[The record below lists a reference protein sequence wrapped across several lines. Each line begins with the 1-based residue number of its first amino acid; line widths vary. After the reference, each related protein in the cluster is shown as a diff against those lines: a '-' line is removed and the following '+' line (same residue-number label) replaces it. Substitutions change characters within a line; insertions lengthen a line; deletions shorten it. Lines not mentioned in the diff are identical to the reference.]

1 MRNRLARLFLVA
13 AVTAIPWLGPTAPA
27 TAQQL
32 PASTADQAKPTAAKA
47 IPRAP
52 DGHPDLS
59 GIWQAGGVSLY
70 GETGEVVPGSSGV
83 SGPGG
88 PRREPAPYQPWA
100 LEKVKELAAD
110 NRNDP
115 AAHCF
120 LPGLPRITTY
130 PMPFEIVQT
139 AKKTVFLYEAMHG
152 FRIIPSDGRG
162 HPPDLDPSFMGDSV
176 AHWEGDTFVV
186 DVTGFNEKTWLGP
199 PGSFHSQELHLT
211 ERYTRMADDTLRYEA
226 IAEDPKVFTKPWKTV
241 SVTLRHPPRDERIM
255 EYECIEGNIDL
266 PHIQSGSRTP

>member
-1 MRNRLARLFLVA
+1 MRNLRASFLAA
-13 AVTAIPWLGPTAPA
+13 ALTAIPCMAQKPPA
-27 TAQQL
+27 
-32 PASTADQAKPTAAKA
+32 AAKA

-70 GETGEVVPGSSGV
+70 GETGEVVPGTTGR
-83 SGPGG
+83 GPGA
-88 PRREPAPYQPWA
+88 PRREPPPYQPWA

-115 AAHCF
+115 ATHCF
-120 LPGLPRITTY
+120 LPGIPRITTY

-139 AKKTVFLYEAMHG
+139 VKKTVFLYEAMHG
-152 FRIIPSDGRG
+152 FRIIPTDGRG
-162 HPPDLDPSFMGDSV
+162 HPKDLDPSFMGDSV

-186 DVTGFNEKTWLGP
+186 DVTGVNEKTWLGP
-199 PGSFHSQELHLT
+199 PGSFHSLELHVT
-211 ERYTRMADDTLRYEA
+211 ERYTRMEDDTLRYEA
-226 IAEDPKVFTKPWKTV
+226 TAEDPKVFTKPWRAA

-266 PHIQSGSRTP
+266 PHIQSNLRAP